1 MGEAADPS
9 GAAPAGYV
17 DAGSPPPVVY
27 ALPEATGYDMA
38 GAGGAGTEQF
48 GGGDGEQFGGGG
60 GGADDQ
66 FSGMPLQVG
75 WRGTWLGAGA
85 GFHWFTFWSRGCSS
99 QQPRLSTR
107 LLASSLL
114 QACLRIACSGDC

>member
-17 DAGSPPPVVY
+17 DAGPPPPVVY
-27 ALPEATGYDMA
+27 AMPEATGYDMG

-48 GGGDGEQFGGGG
+48 GGGGGGGDGEQFGGAGG
-60 GGADDQ
+60 GGDDQ

-75 WRGTWLGAGA
+75 WR
-85 GFHWFTFWSRGCSS
+85 
-99 QQPRLSTR
+99 
-107 LLASSLL
+107 AS
-114 QACLRIACSGDC
+114 